1 MELRHLRYFVAVAE
15 ELSFT
20 RASERLHIGQ
30 PPLSQQIQALEEE
43 IGATLFDRSRRTIR
57 LTEAGRIFLDDAR
70 RILRLTDQAAETAHR
85 VQRGEIG
92 QIKIGFTKSSAFTE
106 IFPQIIQTYRSRYP
120 NVNLLFHE
128 MSTMRQLSGLSDY
141 SLDVGFIRPAPETE
155 IPSNFSLALLERH
168 PLAVVV
174 HEGHR
179 LIKAKRV
186 SLNELKDEGIIM
198 FPRDEGTTL
207 NPLVHRL
214 CTEAGFEP
222 KIAMEAREAA
232 TIIGLVAAGCGI
244 AILPYVFHT
253 IGIKGTHFRLIGSS
267 TAMTDLTLASRSHEA
282 SSTTR
287 AFLEIAKELTKST
300 VSAMSYP
307 PSPACLHG

>member
-57 LTEAGRIFLDDAR
+57 LTEAGRVFLEDAR
-70 RILRLTDQAAETAHR
+70 RILLMTDQAAQTASR
-85 VQRGEIG
+85 VERGEIG

-106 IFPQIIQTYRSRYP
+106 IFPQIIHTYRRRFP
-120 NVNLLFHE
+120 NVHLLFHE
-128 MSTMRQLSGLSDY
+128 MSTMRQLDGLHDY
-141 SLDVGFIRPAPETE
+141 SLDVGFIRPPEAGLPPDLTTTM
-155 IPSNFSLALLERH
+155 LEQH

-174 HEGHR
+174 HEKHR
-179 LIKAKRV
+179 LVKSKRV
-186 SLNELKDEGIIM
+186 PLEELKDEGIIM

-207 NPLVHRL
+207 NPFVHRL
-214 CTEAGFEP
+214 CTEAGFTP
-222 KIAMEAREAA
+222 RIAMEAREAA

-244 AILPYVFHT
+244 SILPHVFHT
-253 IGIKGTHFRLIGSS
+253 IGIKGTHFRLLESPAA
-267 TAMTDLTLASRSHEA
+267 TTELVLASRAHETG
-282 SSTTR
+282 STSL
-287 AFLEIAKELTKST
+287 AFLEVAETVRKAHRTGAAAK
-300 VSAMSYP
+300 
-307 PSPACLHG
+307 